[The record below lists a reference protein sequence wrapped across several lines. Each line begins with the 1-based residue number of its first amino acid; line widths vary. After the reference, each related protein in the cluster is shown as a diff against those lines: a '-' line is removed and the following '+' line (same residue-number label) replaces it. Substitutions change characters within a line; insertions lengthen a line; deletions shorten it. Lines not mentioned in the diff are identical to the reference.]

1 MVDIKA
7 NIESVREQV
16 RDIAKRCGRNPDD
29 ILLCAVTKTRTVDEI
44 NNAIDA
50 GITDIGENKVQEIVD
65 KIDGVRADVR
75 WHLIGHLQR
84 NKVKYIV
91 DKVYMIHSVDSAKL
105 AEEIDKRAAQHDIKM
120 NILIQVN
127 SAGEESKFGIA
138 VDEVKPLID
147 YIAENC
153 RNLVVKGL
161 MCIAPITDDLSEAAE
176 YFGIVK
182 KIYDSYI
189 SDERLGV
196 DFEYLSMGMSGD
208 YEAAISEGSNMIRI
222 GTAIFG
228 EREYV

>member
-1 MVDIKA
+1 MVDIKS
-7 NIESVREQV
+7 NIEIVREQM
-16 RDIAKRCGRNPDD
+16 RDIAQRCGRNPDD
-29 ILLCAVTKTRTVDEI
+29 ILLCAVTKTRTLDEI
-44 NNAIDA
+44 NCAIDA

-65 KIDGVRADVR
+65 KFDGVKGDVR

-84 NKVKYIV
+84 NKVKYII
-91 DKVYMIHSVDSAKL
+91 DKVYMIHSVDSTKL
-105 AEEIDKRAAQHDIKM
+105 ADEIDKRAVQHGIKM
-120 NILIQVN
+120 NVLIQVN
-127 SAGEESKFGIA
+127 SAGEESKFGVA

-153 RNLVVKGL
+153 RNLIVKGL
-161 MCIAPITDDLSEAAE
+161 MCIAPITNDLSEAAG
-176 YFGIVK
+176 YFRAVK

-189 SDERLGV
+189 SDERLEV

-208 YEAAISEGSNMIRI
+208 YEAAIFEGSNIIRI